1 MDSFEKRLEKDI
13 LQDHITALYA
23 PRIIAEVGFFFLYKQ
38 HAHAEIVTVTG
49 AGIQIFHSFFRRLPS
64 NYEKSTWIS
73 SNFT

>member
-38 HAHAEIVTVTG
+38 HAHAEIVTVTDVTVSKFFTLSSDDFL
-49 AGIQIFHSFFRRLPS
+49 QIM
-64 NYEKSTWIS
+64 KIS
-73 SNFT
+73 HKR